1 MSVGKANLTATQV
14 EEQVKKEF
22 DEVTET
28 KVRMEPPSP
37 QSEIEGDMCLVARS
51 ALSAW
56 LQEDIDSCLSP
67 SRGA

>member
-28 KVRMEPPSP
+28 KVRMEPPK
-37 QSEIEGDMCLVARS
+37 
-51 ALSAW
+51 
-56 LQEDIDSCLSP
+56 P
-67 SRGA
+67 SIRN